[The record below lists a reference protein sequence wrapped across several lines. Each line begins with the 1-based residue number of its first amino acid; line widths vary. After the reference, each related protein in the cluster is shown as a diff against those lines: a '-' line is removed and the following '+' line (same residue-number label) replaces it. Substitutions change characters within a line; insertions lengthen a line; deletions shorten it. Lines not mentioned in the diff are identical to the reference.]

1 MGSQLTPIVCPNCG
15 ANTTNHSNCEY
26 CGSLL
31 VRFVDAQIDV
41 MQTPYADNTIVL
53 PGLVEELR
61 KNLAAQKSVIN
72 QSEEQSWVATD
83 MFVYN
88 AAYSNDKHCIGSV
101 MNTKSVI
108 FSNDVRIFPNKVGP
122 GLAILFSFTPYVD
135 ESLDPSFNAV
145 ENEEHQKFKKLKIGL
160 FTPL

>member
-88 AAYSNDKHCIGSV
+88 AAYSNDKH
-101 MNTKSVI
+101 
-108 FSNDVRIFPNKVGP
+108 
-122 GLAILFSFTPYVD
+122 
-135 ESLDPSFNAV
+135 
-145 ENEEHQKFKKLKIGL
+145 
-160 FTPL
+160 